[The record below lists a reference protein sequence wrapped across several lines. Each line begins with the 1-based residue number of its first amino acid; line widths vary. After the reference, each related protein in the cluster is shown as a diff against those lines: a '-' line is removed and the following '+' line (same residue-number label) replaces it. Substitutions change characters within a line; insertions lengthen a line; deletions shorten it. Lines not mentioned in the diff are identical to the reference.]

1 MSAMRLAGLPAP
13 KAKAHLGLAFESRPI
28 TAEKNKSLIMIAL
41 TRSLNQFGRALG
53 VVGAAITQAAAI
65 RITHQPDV
73 RKTARA
79 D

>member
-1 MSAMRLAGLPAP
+1 MSAMRQMGLLSPLGQ
-13 KAKAHLGLAFESRPI
+13 AHLCLAFESGPI
-28 TAEKNKSLIMIAL
+28 TAKKNKSLIMIAL

-53 VVGAAITQAAAI
+53 VVGAAISQAAAI